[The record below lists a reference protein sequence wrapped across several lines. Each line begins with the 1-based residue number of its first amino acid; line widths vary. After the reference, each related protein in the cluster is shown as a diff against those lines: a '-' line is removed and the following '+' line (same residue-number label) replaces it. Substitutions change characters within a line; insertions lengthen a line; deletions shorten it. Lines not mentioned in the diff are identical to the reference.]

1 MCSICWLTCCLTNDV
16 DVIVV
21 VDVVYVVNYAYVTMT
36 MKSFIK
42 VDLPSQDHLVSFHLL
57 TILTGQGHISKV
69 VVLFQISKS
78 STLSLILPKYLIW
91 KIWGAPPKR
100 NLWLWNHSSKWI
112 CPAKITLWAST
123 SWPSSQARVT
133 SEKLLSSFKFLKAQ
147 LCPSYCPN
155 ILSEKYEEPLQNTT
169 YHYEGAGQN

>member
-1 MCSICWLTCCLTNDV
+1 MLTCCLTNGA

-69 VVLFQISKS
+69 VVISQISKS
-78 STLSLILPKYLIW
+78 PTL
-91 KIWGAPPKR
+91 
-100 NLWLWNHSSKWI
+100 
-112 CPAKITLWAST
+112 
-123 SWPSSQARVT
+123 
-133 SEKLLSSFKFLKAQ
+133 
-147 LCPSYCPN
+147 
-155 ILSEKYEEPLQNTT
+155 PLMLVE
-169 YHYEGAGQN
+169 YFI